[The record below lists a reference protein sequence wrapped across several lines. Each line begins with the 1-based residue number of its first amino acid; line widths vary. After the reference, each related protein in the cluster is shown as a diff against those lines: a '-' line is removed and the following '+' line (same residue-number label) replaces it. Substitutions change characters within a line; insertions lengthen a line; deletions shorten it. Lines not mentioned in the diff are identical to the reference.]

1 MSVNGDRIRQAR
13 EIRGYTQQQLA
24 ERIGVTQPT
33 IAYLERT
40 LSLQLFEPSDEM
52 LQAIALQTGF
62 PLQFFRQE
70 SGPDFPLG
78 SLLYRKRNALTSQDK
93 RRLHQSAR
101 LIYETA
107 EKMAEHLNTV
117 PVRIPRI
124 EKEEPVEAA
133 RITRSALGLSP
144 DSPVRNL
151 VHQLEKNGVFVFA
164 VPYSIDDHDAFS
176 LWADSDLSNHTPR
189 RPVIVFSVG
198 KPGDRLRFTIAHEF
212 GHLVMHHSFP
222 NGLKQVESEAN
233 QFASEFLMPAEV
245 MRQEITKPVTLNSLA
260 ELKPRWGVSIRALIM
275 RAGDLGIISAKQTR
289 TLHQQIMTLKLN
301 KNEPSGVSIPAEK
314 PRAFKKMAEVLHD
327 GPINYGQIARYAN
340 APISLIREVMN
351 AHADR
356 NGLGIELTSNKD
368 NVIENSRFRR

>member
-33 IAYLERT
+33 VAYLERT
-40 LSLQLFEPSDEM
+40 LSQQLFEPSDET

-101 LIYETA
+101 LIYEIA
-107 EKMAEHLNTV
+107 EKMAAHLNMV
-117 PVRIPRI
+117 PVAIPRI
-124 EKEEPVEAA
+124 ENEEPVKAA
-133 RITRSALGLSP
+133 QIARSALGLSP
-144 DSPVRNL
+144 DSPIRNL

-164 VPYSIDDHDAFS
+164 VPYTIDEHDAFS
-176 LWADSDLSNHTPR
+176 LWADSDVTNDSSR
-189 RPVIVFSVG
+189 RPIIVFSVG
-198 KPGDRLRFTIAHEF
+198 KPGDRQRFTIAHEF
-212 GHLVMHHSFP
+212 GHLVMHRSFP
-222 NGLKQVESEAN
+222 KGLKQVEGEAN
-233 QFASEFLMPAEV
+233 QFASELLMPSEV
-245 MRQEITKPVTLNSLA
+245 MLQEITRPVTLNSLA

-275 RAGDLGIISAKQTR
+275 RAADLEIISPKQAR
-289 TLHQQIMTLKLN
+289 TLHQQIMALKLN
-301 KNEPSGVSIPAEK
+301 RNEPSGIQIPPEK
-314 PRAFKKMAEVLHD
+314 PRAFKKMAEVLHSI
-327 GPINYGQIARYAN
+327 PINHGQIARYAN
-340 APISLIREVMN
+340 APVSLVREVMN

-356 NGLGIELTSNKD
+356 NGLGAELASNRN
-368 NVIENSRFRR
+368 NVIEDARFQR